1 MAEISAKVVM
11 DLRGRTGCGMMDC
24 KKALAACDGDLDK
37 AIDYLREK
45 GLAKAAK
52 KQSRIAAEGVV
63 GAYICEKC
71 GAGALVEVNCETDFV
86 ANTPEFKDMVQT
98 IAKIIV
104 MENPADVEA
113 LLNCKAGDAQTVND
127 MITEKVAKIGEKITV
142 RRFARYEAGNGIVDS
157 YIHMGGKVGVL
168 VQAECE
174 VTDAVKEVLHDVALQ
189 IAAASP
195 VAPEYV
201 TRDQVNPEH
210 LHHETEILAA
220 QHAETLAPML
230 DKLGIYRNEA
240 LVRTAYEICRW
251 HHERWDGRG
260 YPDGLSGDR
269 IPISAQVVSM
279 ADVYDALVSKRVYK
293 AAYAPDTA
301 VQMILH
307 GDCGTFNPLLLECLV
322 EIQDVLKEDVTEV
335 LPN

>member
-24 KKALAACDGDLDK
+24 KKALAACEGDIEK

-45 GLAKAAK
+45 GLAKAAR

-86 ANTPEFKDMVQT
+86 ANTPEFKDLVQT
-98 IAKIIV
+98 IAKAIV
-104 MENPADVEA
+104 VDNPADVDA
-113 LLNCKAGDAQTVND
+113 LLACKVDGGMTVND
-127 MITEKVAKIGEKITV
+127 LITEKVAKIGEKITV
-142 RRFARYEAGNGIVDS
+142 RRFARYEAGSGIVDS

-168 VQAECE
+168 VQAEGE
-174 VTDAVKEVLHDVALQ
+174 INDAVKEVLHDVALQ

-210 LHHETEILAA
+210 LQHETEILAA
-220 QHAETLAPML
+220 QA
-230 DKLGIYRNEA
+230 RNEGKPEKIIEKM
-240 LVRTAYEICRW
+240 VQGRINKFYEEVCLLEQIFVK
-251 HHERWDGRG
+251 DGETRVG
-260 YPDGLSGDR
+260 KMIETKAPGTKIVAFTRYKMGDGLEKKVND
-269 IPISAQVVSM
+269 
-279 ADVYDALVSKRVYK
+279 L
-293 AAYAPDTA
+293 AA
-301 VQMILH
+301 
-307 GDCGTFNPLLLECLV
+307 
-322 EIQDVLKEDVTEV
+322 EV
-335 LPN
+335 AEQTRMKG

>member
-24 KKALAACDGDLDK
+24 KKALAACDGDIEK

-98 IAKIIV
+98 IAKTIV
-104 MENPADVEA
+104 VDNPTDVEA
-113 LLNCKAGDAQTVND
+113 LLNCKVADSEQTVNEL
-127 MITEKVAKIGEKITV
+127 ITEKVAKIGEKITV
-142 RRFARYEAGNGIVDS
+142 RRFARYDKGIVDS

-168 VQAECE
+168 VQAEGE
-174 VTDAVKEVLHDVALQ
+174 VDDTVKEVLHDVALQ

-210 LHHETEILAA
+210 LQHETEILAA
-220 QHAETLAPML
+220 QA
-230 DKLGIYRNEA
+230 RNEGKPEKIIEKM
-240 LVRTAYEICRW
+240 VQGRINKFYEEVCLL
-251 HHERWDGRG
+251 EQVFVKDGETRVG
-260 YPDGLSGDR
+260 KMIESRVPGTKIVSFTRYKMGDGLEKK
-269 IPISAQVVSM
+269 VSDL
-279 ADVYDALVSKRVYK
+279 AAEVAEQIGGK
-293 AAYAPDTA
+293 A
-301 VQMILH
+301 
-307 GDCGTFNPLLLECLV
+307 
-322 EIQDVLKEDVTEV
+322 
-335 LPN
+335 